1 MTQLVDER
9 LRHKTPVVGKP
20 TRTGP
25 AWLDELRRTGER
37 RFADSGYPT
46 DTKLES
52 YRWTNLRPLVEVEWS
67 PAAARNDDAASVYA
81 EYSFGQDA
89 FEVVL
94 TNGHYSQ
101 SLTRLANLPAGLTV
115 MSLTDAIAGRFG
127 ETVRQ
132 HLGSRSRP
140 DVNPFVALNQ
150 AHVESGVF
158 IHVKRGAMIEKPIH
172 IVCVATPDALP
183 TANYP
188 RVLVVVEDGAQA
200 TLVQTYA
207 SSKHDG
213 TAKEVRRPYLSNS
226 VTEFV
231 VGDDAIVNHYKL
243 NQESLDAFHV
253 SAMDVIIGR
262 KSQFIDHNVSLG
274 SQLTRNDITVKL
286 NGEHSYSVL
295 NGLVIID
302 GDQFVDNHTLLEHTF
317 PNCPSYELYK
327 HVLGGKS
334 KGIFKGKI
342 HVHDVAQKTDAKQ
355 SSKTL
360 LLSDDAQ
367 MNSQPA
373 LEIYADDVKCTH
385 GSTTGPLDEG
395 SMFYLETRGLS
406 RQQAQQVLIYAFAAD
421 VTRRIKID
429 AVRDRIE
436 SWMAGQQGLPND
448 FRIQELGGHDDDVVY

>member
-1 MTQLVDER
+1 MTQLADER
-9 LRHKTPVVGKP
+9 LRHKSPVVGKP

-25 AWLDELRRTGER
+25 EWLDELRRRGER

-52 YRWTNLRPLVEVEWS
+52 YRWTNLRPLVEIEWT
-67 PAAARNDDAASVYA
+67 PAIANDDEAAKVYA
-81 EYSFGQDA
+81 DYTFGRDA

-94 TNGHYSQ
+94 TNGHYSP
-101 SLTRLANLPAGLTV
+101 SLAQLGNLPAGLTV
-115 MSLTDAIAGRFG
+115 LSMTDAIAGKFG

-140 DVNPFVALNQ
+140 DANPFVALNQ
-150 AHVESGVF
+150 AHLDGGVF
-158 IHVKRGAMIEKPIH
+158 IHVRRGVAIEKPIH
-172 IVCVATPDALP
+172 IVCVATPEALP

-200 TLVQTYA
+200 TVVQTYA

-213 TAKEVRRPYLSNS
+213 PKRVYLSNS

-231 VGDDAIVNHYKL
+231 IGDDAIVNHYKL

-253 SAMDVIIGR
+253 SALDVVIGR

-295 NGLVIID
+295 NGLTIID
-302 GDQFVDNHTLLEHTF
+302 GDQFVDNHTLLEHCF
-317 PNCPSYELYK
+317 PDCPSYELYK

-395 SMFYLETRGLS
+395 SLFYLETRGLS

-429 AVRDRIE
+429 AVRNRIE
-436 SWMAGQQGLPND
+436 SWMAGKQGLPSD
-448 FRIQELGGHDDDVVY
+448 FRIQELGAHDDDVVY